1 MSDFSGHIFRSPTLY
16 PAELRARKSMNLILN
31 SMIKG
36 FPQHL
41 KMLFGRDF
49 SCLSNIT
56 KKLPDTE
63 IKALVFVKF
72 SGRY

>member
-1 MSDFSGHIFRSPTLY
+1 
-16 PAELRARKSMNLILN
+16 
-31 SMIKG
+31 MIKG

-41 KMLFGRDF
+41 KLLFGRDF

-72 SGRY
+72 SGRYRKFYFWFRLELFVNI